1 MRGKTVRND
10 KILRLE
16 RIFAATP
23 QQLFDAWT
31 KADQLVRWWGPEG
44 CTTPHCDLDIRQGG
58 AWITTMRHNDGSEN
72 TVSGVYR
79 LIDPPRRLVF
89 TWAWHNDGA
98 RGHESEVALD
108 FEPVDGGTRMVLVQK
123 TFQSDE
129 QCDKHRMGWTSS
141 FNDLARHIEGQAGE
155 AAA

>member
-1 MRGKTVRND
+1 MRND

-79 LIDPPRRLVF
+79 LIEPPRRLVF

>member
-1 MRGKTVRND
+1 VRND

>member
-1 MRGKTVRND
+1 MRND

-72 TVSGVYR
+72 TVSGIYR
-79 LIDPPRRLVF
+79 LIEPPRRLVF

-108 FEPVDGGTRMVLVQK
+108 FESVDGGTRMVLVQK

>member
-1 MRGKTVRND
+1 VRND

-141 FNDLARHIEGQAGE
+141 FNDLARHIEGQADE

>member
-1 MRGKTVRND
+1 MSEN

-31 KADQLVRWWGPEG
+31 IPDQLVRWWGPEG
-44 CTTPHCDLDIRQGG
+44 CTTPHHDLDVRQGG

-79 LIDPPRRLVF
+79 VIEPPRRLVF
-89 TWAWHNDGA
+89 TWAWHNEGA
-98 RGHESEVALD
+98 RGDETEVALD
-108 FEPVDGGTRMVLVQK
+108 FDSVDGGTRMVLVQQ

-129 QCDKHRMGWTSS
+129 LCDKHRTGWTSC
-141 FNDLARHIEGQAGE
+141 FNDLARHIEGHAGE

>member
-1 MRGKTVRND
+1 MRND

-141 FNDLARHIEGQAGE
+141 FNDLARHIEGQADE

>member
-1 MRGKTVRND
+1 MRND

>member
-1 MRGKTVRND
+1 MRND

-141 FNDLARHIEGQAGE
+141 FNDLARHIEGRAGE

>member
-1 MRGKTVRND
+1 MRND

-141 FNDLARHIEGQAGE
+141 FNDLARHIGAHAGE

>member
-1 MRGKTVRND
+1 MSDD
-10 KILRLE
+10 KILRME
-16 RIFAATP
+16 REFAATP

-44 CTTPHCDLDIRQGG
+44 VTIPHHDLDIREGG
-58 AWITTMRHNDGSEN
+58 DWITTMRHGDGSEN

-79 LIDPPRRLVF
+79 VIEAPKRLVF
-89 TWAWHNDGA
+89 TWAWHNDGT
-98 RGHESEVALD
+98 RGHETELALD

-123 TFQSDE
+123 TFQSADM
-129 QCDKHRMGWTSS
+129 CDKHAMGWTSS
-141 FNDLARHIEGQAGE
+141 FNDLARHVEGRTGE

>member
-1 MRGKTVRND
+1 MRND

-79 LIDPPRRLVF
+79 LIEPPRRLVF
-89 TWAWHNDGA
+89 TWAWHNDGR

-141 FNDLARHIEGQAGE
+141 FNDLARHIEGQADE